1 MNGIN
6 TTGPTD
12 FAGAVTAGLKAGEA
26 GPAGGGRRRP
36 SVSAHCAGRPAGQH
50 RRGPAG
56 HPGRAAHRRFGPP
69 GSRSQ
74 ADSEPGQRLAAS
86 LRIFWMASGHAAEG
100 ADALQALLGVPA
112 AQQATLPRARAL
124 AAATHLLQQKGGY
137 AIAGNYCDAALA
149 IARAAGDDYLVAG
162 LLHIRAWLLVRQGQ
176 PGAALRLIEQGL
188 GLAHRLGEPH
198 LTARLLPAR
207 AYAANVEADPAGA
220 DRDNAEAALRISRQA
235 GDQLQARTML
245 NNLSDH
251 ELGTGDPDAAR
262 RLLAEAL
269 DITGALNA
277 RHSAVIGTFNLGLAE
292 YLPAWSARLHGA
304 ADQALA
310 DLGHVLQRL
319 ETPLASLDRQ
329 RLRAAMATGA
339 FDAEY
344 AQGRSLDLVRAAHQA
359 LQGLQAGREA
369 SSADMLASEPDAAL
383 SDEAVPA
390 LTPRELDVLKLV
402 AEGLSNPDIAQQLF
416 LSGHTVHR
424 HLANIL
430 RKLNLSSRAAAAAW
444 GVRTGLV

>member
-1 MNGIN
+1 MDGIN

-12 FAGAVTAGLKAGEA
+12 FAASVAADLKAGEA
-26 GPAGGGRRRP
+26 GPAVRARRRP
-36 SVSAHCAGRPAGQH
+36 SVSAHCAGRPAGQY
-50 RRGPAG
+50 RRGPAD
-56 HPGRAAHRRFGPP
+56 HPGRAPRRRLGPP
-69 GSRSQ
+69 SSLNQ
-74 ADSEPGQRLAAS
+74 ADPEPDQRLAAS
-86 LRIFWMASGHAAEG
+86 VRIFWMASGHAAEG
-100 ADALQALLGVPA
+100 AGALQALLGVPA

-124 AAATHLLQQKGGY
+124 AAAAHLLQEKGGY

-162 LLHIRAWLLVRQGQ
+162 LLHVRAWLLVRQGQ
-176 PGAALRLIEQGL
+176 PGAALRLIEHGL
-188 GLAHRLGEPH
+188 GLA
-198 LTARLLPAR
+198 
-207 AYAANVEADPAGA
+207 
-220 DRDNAEAALRISRQA
+220 
-235 GDQLQARTML
+235 
-245 NNLSDH
+245 
-251 ELGTGDPDAAR
+251 R
-262 RLLAEAL
+262 RLAEAL
-269 DITGALNA
+269 DIAHALNA

-292 YLPAWSARLHGA
+292 YLPAWSARLHGP

-319 ETPLASLDRQ
+319 ETRLASLDHQ
-329 RLRAAMATGA
+329 RLRAAMAAWA

-344 AQGRSLDLVRAAHQA
+344 AEGRSLDLVRAAHQA
-359 LQGLQAGREA
+359 LQGLPAGREA

-383 SDEAVPA
+383 SDEAAPA

-402 AEGLSNPDIAQQLF
+402 AKGLSNPDIAQQLF
-416 LSGHTVHR
+416 LSEHTVHR

>member
-12 FAGAVTAGLKAGEA
+12 FAAAVTADLKAGEA
-26 GPAGGGRRRP
+26 GPVGGGRRRP

-50 RRGPAG
+50 RRGLTG
-56 HPGRAAHRRFGPP
+56 HPGRAAHRRLGPP
-69 GSRSQ
+69 GSLSQ

-86 LRIFWMASGHAAEG
+86 LRILWMASGHAAQG

-124 AAATHLLQQKGGY
+124 AAAAHLLQQKSGY

-149 IARAAGDDYLVAG
+149 IARAAGDDYLAAG
-162 LLHIRAWLLVRQGQ
+162 LLHVRAWLLVRQGQ
-176 PGAALRLIEQGL
+176 PGAALRLIEQDL
-188 GLAHRLGEPH
+188 GLARRLGEPH
-198 LTARLLPAR
+198 PTAERL
-207 AYAANVEADPAGA
+207 
-220 DRDNAEAALRISRQA
+220 S
-235 GDQLQARTML
+235 
-245 NNLSDH
+245 
-251 ELGTGDPDAAR
+251 
-262 RLLAEAL
+262 
-269 DITGALNA
+269 
-277 RHSAVIGTFNLGLAE
+277 
-292 YLPAWSARLHGA
+292 
-304 ADQALA
+304 
-310 DLGHVLQRL
+310 
-319 ETPLASLDRQ
+319 
-329 RLRAAMATGA
+329 AAMATGA

-402 AEGLSNPDIAQQLF
+402 ARGLSNPDIAQQLF